1 MGNLIWHQWARF
13 VSLTASAYTFWAA
26 FWGILYRKFFW
37 DFVGGIVR
45 APGGIQPANNV
56 AFFIDIIVKAP
67 VVQILSAILA
77 FTIIALEYPAPF
89 LKGTSLHRSL
99 AIRVVLLFAQA
110 FLSILYYQGTNSTI
124 YSLVAIFGYTRAIM
138 LGEVMEEAKENRG
151 RGGKA

>member
-1 MGNLIWHQWARF
+1 MVTNG
-13 VSLTASAYTFWAA
+13 TKPSADTFWAA

-45 APGGIQPANNV
+45 APGGIQYVPLLVKLIQRYLTIAFRPANNV

-110 FLSILYYQGTNSTI
+110 FLSILYYQVCGAV
-124 YSLVAIFGYTRAIM
+124 LVA
-138 LGEVMEEAKENRG
+138 
-151 RGGKA
+151 